1 MASNMLDMNNIPS
14 IYLLKSENKFNLN
27 TLEMK
32 DNAYVNKSY
41 SENSILTDDD
51 RSDEFDMSDD
61 YELQFSCDL

>member
-27 TLEMK
+27 TLEMN

>member
-1 MASNMLDMNNIPS
+1 MLDMNNIPS

-27 TLEMK
+27 TLEMN